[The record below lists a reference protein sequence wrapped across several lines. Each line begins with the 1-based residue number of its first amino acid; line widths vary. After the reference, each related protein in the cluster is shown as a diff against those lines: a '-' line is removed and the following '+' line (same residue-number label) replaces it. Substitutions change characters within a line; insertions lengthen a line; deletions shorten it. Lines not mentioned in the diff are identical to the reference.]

1 MGAVQGVE
9 VAGTGFYVPAQVVT
23 NEDYEERYGVSADWI
38 LQVSGIKAAGLDTG
52 HLEDPVGGNAVP
64 LLIVFVGHDLR
75 RDVESG
81 PGNLDPLHCPHPLPS
96 PLWPRSPQTFLT
108 LLPDIS

>member
-1 MGAVQGVE
+1 MGQRPLGGGDREIGARLGR
-9 VAGTGFYVPAQVVT
+9 GG
-23 NEDYEERYGVSADWI
+23 
-38 LQVSGIKAAGLDTG
+38 KAAGLDAG

-75 RDVESG
+75 GDVESG